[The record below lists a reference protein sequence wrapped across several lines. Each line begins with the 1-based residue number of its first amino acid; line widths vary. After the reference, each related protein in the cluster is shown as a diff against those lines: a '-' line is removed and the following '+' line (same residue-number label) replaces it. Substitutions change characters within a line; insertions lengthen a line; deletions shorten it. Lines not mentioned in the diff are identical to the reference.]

1 MSKDLEQLKQEWV
14 RINQEKSL
22 LEEQKTKLD
31 ASIKQLE
38 YAELRE
44 FTNRLNALLEE
55 FPEVKLMSLRGE
67 YEQTA
72 RLGFYKNSYTDCGYD
87 PIVTWTEHRIT
98 LK

>member
-14 RINQEKSL
+14 RISQEKRL
-22 LEEQKTKLD
+22 LEEQKNKLD

-38 YAELRE
+38 YAELTE
-44 FTNRLNALLEE
+44 FVNRLNVLLKE
-55 FPEVKLMSLRGE
+55 FPDVKLMSLRGE

-72 RLGFYKNSYTDCGYD
+72 RLGFYKNSYTDGGYD
-87 PIVTWTEHRIT
+87 PIVTWTDYRIT